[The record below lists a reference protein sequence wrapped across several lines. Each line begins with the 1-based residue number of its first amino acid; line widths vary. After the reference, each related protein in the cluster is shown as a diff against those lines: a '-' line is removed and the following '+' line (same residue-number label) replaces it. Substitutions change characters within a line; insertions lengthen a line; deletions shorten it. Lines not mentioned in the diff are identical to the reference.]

1 MEDPLYCPECAHSN
15 PDENRFCGMCGERL
29 PERGGRAKST
39 REEFG
44 HREKWVEAPA
54 RPAVN
59 PAPSVAPR
67 LPDDPAPFETRG
79 ERRGTYKSSDP
90 APSFLGLG
98 NAEYEK
104 PEREISWRFWALML
118 LLLGV
123 VALFGMQWRAGKLRA
138 NQPEPAK
145 PSATQPAEEPAV
157 RNEPPAPE
165 EKQAQPAAGTET
177 DKAAKPATDEKAA
190 PQEGE
195 PPSQPKEAKPK
206 AKGDQA
212 AQPEPKS
219 DTDAAEPDQPKTEE
233 KTQETRAAAPREFSD
248 AVVKQ
253 ADSFIAAGQ
262 CNEALRALRGAGEN
276 PKAMTKMGAMY
287 LTGTCVQQDR
297 VTAYAWFSQAFAADP
312 HNLRLE
318 STRRSI
324 WSQMTDDER
333 AKVEAGARAR

>member
-1 MEDPLYCPECAHSN
+1 
-15 PDENRFCGMCGERL
+15 MCGERL
-29 PERGGRAKST
+29 PERGRRTAAKSELK

-44 HREKWVEAPA
+44 HAPVHEEKWVEGPA
-54 RPAVN
+54 RPEAN
-59 PAPSVAPR
+59 PVPPVRR
-67 LPDDPAPFETRG
+67 LPDDAARFEERS
-79 ERRGTYKSSDP
+79 ERRGSYKPSEP
-90 APSFLGLG
+90 PPSFLGLG
-98 NAEYEK
+98 NTEYE

-123 VALFGMQWRAGKLRA
+123 VALFGMQWRANRLQA

-145 PSATQPAEEPAV
+145 PSAAQPQSQPTEEPAV
-157 RNEPPAPE
+157 QNEPQASE
-165 EKQAQPAAGTET
+165 EKQAQPASGAES
-177 DKAAKPATDEKAA
+177 DKTAKPATDT
-190 PQEGE
+190 
-195 PPSQPKEAKPK
+195 PKPEEAKPK
-206 AKGDQA
+206 GKSDA
-212 AQPEPKS
+212 ASQPEEPKS
-219 DTDAAEPDQPKTEE
+219 ESDSAEPEQPKSEE
-233 KTQETRAAAPREFSD
+233 QKPETRAAAREFSD

-287 LTGTCVQQDR
+287 LTGTCVEPDR

-318 STRRSI
+318 STRRSV

-333 AKVEAGARAR
+333 AKVEAGVRTR